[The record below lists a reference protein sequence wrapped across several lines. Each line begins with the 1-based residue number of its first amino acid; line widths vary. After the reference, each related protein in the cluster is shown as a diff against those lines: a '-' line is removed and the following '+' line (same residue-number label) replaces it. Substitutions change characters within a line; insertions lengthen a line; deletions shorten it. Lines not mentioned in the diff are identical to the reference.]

1 MRPLILAALLTAL
14 APFAT
19 AQRMSHGAG
28 FHHPPHSPALL
39 YYDPFYSDAFYHE
52 QSPSTSQP
60 TVILLQS
67 PPPPPLA
74 ERPSP
79 PTQPLMIELQG
90 DHYVR
95 ISGEDTSTAEMKQI
109 DPTVPAHALVSRRP
123 GKHSIIATSSPYPQQ
138 LPPAVL
144 VFRDG
149 RREEVS
155 DYTIADGILY
165 TNASYYT
172 DGSWNK
178 KIALSSLN
186 LPDTIQAN
194 QSRGIKFQLPT
205 APNEVI
211 VRP

>member
-1 MRPLILAALLTAL
+1 MLAALLTAL
-14 APFAT
+14 APFASS
-19 AQRMSHGAG
+19 QRMSHGAG
-28 FHHPPHSPALL
+28 FHHPVHSPALL
-39 YYDPFYSDAFYHE
+39 YYDPFYSDALYHE
-52 QSPSTSQP
+52 QSPSTPQP
-60 TVILLQS
+60 PVILLQS
-67 PPPPPLA
+67 PSPPPVP
-74 ERPSP
+74 ERPP
-79 PTQPLMIELQG
+79 TPTQPLMIELQDG
-90 DHYVR
+90 HYVR

-109 DPTVPAHALVSRRP
+109 DATTPTRAPVSRRP
-123 GKHSIIATSSPYPQQ
+123 GTHSIIATSSPAPQQ

-155 DYTIADGILY
+155 DYTIADGNLY
-165 TNASYYT
+165 THANYYT

-186 LPDTIQAN
+186 LTDTINAN
-194 QSRGIKFQLPT
+194 ESRGIKFQLPA

>member
-1 MRPLILAALLTAL
+1 MRPLVLAGLFAVLT
-14 APFAT
+14 PCVV
-19 AQRMSHGAG
+19 AQRSGTSAG
-28 FHHPPHSPALL
+28 FHHPHSPAVFL
-39 YYDPFYSDAFYHE
+39 YDPYYSDAFYRE
-52 QSPSTSQP
+52 SVPSTP
-60 TVILLQS
+60 PVIVLQA
-67 PPPPPLA
+67 PPPPPVP
-74 ERPSP
+74 ERPSA

-109 DPTVPAHALVSRRP
+109 DGTSTTRAPLSRDPRTR
-123 GKHSIIATSSPYPQQ
+123 STITSSSDAPQE
-138 LPPAVL
+138 LAPTIL

-165 TNASYYT
+165 TNTNFYT
-172 DGSWNK
+172 DGSWTR
-178 KIALSSLN
+178 KITLASLN
-186 LPDTIQAN
+186 LASTIDAN
-194 QSRGIKFQLPT
+194 QSRGIRFQVPN